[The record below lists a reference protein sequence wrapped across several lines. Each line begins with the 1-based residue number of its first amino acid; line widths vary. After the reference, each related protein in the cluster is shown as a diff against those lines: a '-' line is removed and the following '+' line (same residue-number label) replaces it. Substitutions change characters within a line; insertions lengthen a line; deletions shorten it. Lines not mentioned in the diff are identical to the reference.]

1 MRGFYRSALDAR
13 VAVPD
18 RPDLVLVR
26 GCAVVG
32 GRRGR
37 ESPGGPTE
45 LHALLG
51 RPALEDSVQHA
62 ADRAVAAADAVED
75 ADGPRLG
82 DVELTVAVYHHAPD
96 VLVDADDLT
105 QRGGD
110 ELGVR
115 EAGTDPA
122 DHLLEGRD
130 LVGETGAA
138 GFGAFD
144 AEAELE
150 VLLVADE
157 DVALLRDLCERLA
170 QLGLATLPERG
181 PVVHVHGDRRAVRLR
196 GAREREAELLGVRR
210 QRSDQAGHVQDL
222 HALGTEQRIEVEVLD
237 VEVEAHLARTVV
249 PHARST
255 TAVAGVGDVELVPVP
270 PGAALR
276 KVRTA
281 VRHVA
286 GPEIGLDE
294 RGDGTARDELRA
306 QVEALRPDVEAV
318 ARAIHSEPETADEEH
333 RAVARLV
340 ELFAGHGFMVDAAPG
355 DPTAFVA
362 RAGSGGTT
370 VAVCLEYDALPELG
384 HACGHN
390 LISGAGALAAL
401 SLASRAEDL
410 GLTVLAVGCPAEER
424 GGGKIPLIAE
434 GVFDDVDLAI
444 MIHTVPDGI
453 RLDPRGTSSRMPSGT
468 VWI

>member
-32 GRRGR
+32 GRRSR

-45 LHALLG
+45 LHALLC

-82 DVELTVAVYHHAPD
+82 DVEITVPVYHHAPD

-130 LVGETGAA
+130 LVAQTGAA

-150 VLLVADE
+150 VLLIAC
-157 DVALLRDLCERLA
+157 LLY
-170 QLGLATLPERG
+170 T
-181 PVVHVHGDRRAVRLR
+181 
-196 GAREREAELLGVRR
+196 
-210 QRSDQAGHVQDL
+210 S
-222 HALGTEQRIEVEVLD
+222 
-237 VEVEAHLARTVV
+237 
-249 PHARST
+249 
-255 TAVAGVGDVELVPVP
+255 
-270 PGAALR
+270 
-276 KVRTA
+276 
-281 VRHVA
+281 
-286 GPEIGLDE
+286 
-294 RGDGTARDELRA
+294 
-306 QVEALRPDVEAV
+306 
-318 ARAIHSEPETADEEH
+318 
-333 RAVARLV
+333 
-340 ELFAGHGFMVDAAPG
+340 DAA
-355 DPTAFVA
+355 DDLLCV
-362 RAGSGGTT
+362 
-370 VAVCLEYDALPELG
+370 
-384 HACGHN
+384 
-390 LISGAGALAAL
+390 
-401 SLASRAEDL
+401 DL
-410 GLTVLAVGCPAEER
+410 GGR
-424 GGGKIPLIAE
+424 RI
-434 GVFDDVDLAI
+434 
-444 MIHTVPDGI
+444 
-453 RLDPRGTSSRMPSGT
+453 
-468 VWI
+468 